1 MQEDENVRVLVFV
14 LPFALAD
21 VSVDLIKKKSKVTQ
35 KMINSLSK
43 PFLKNNLNQAI
54 INKSL

>member
-1 MQEDENVRVLVFV
+1 MSKNSKNSIVKK
-14 LPFALAD
+14 
-21 VSVDLIKKKSKVTQ
+21 SVDLIKKKSKVTQ